1 MKAITERKAAYIA
14 EQKRI
19 AAQFIAL
26 GAPAQKLGEERIAE
40 AIRAT
45 SLPDLDF
52 EDYVQGWTPLKITR

>member
-26 GAPAQKLGEERIAE
+26 GGPTQKLGEERIAE
-40 AIRAT
+40 AIRVA
-45 SLPDLDF
+45 SLSDSEF